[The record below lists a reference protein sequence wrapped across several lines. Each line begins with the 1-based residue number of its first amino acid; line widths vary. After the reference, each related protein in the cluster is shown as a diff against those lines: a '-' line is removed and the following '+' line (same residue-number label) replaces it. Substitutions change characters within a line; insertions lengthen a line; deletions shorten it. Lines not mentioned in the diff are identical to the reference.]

1 MHNLYLALGSNLGK
15 RHDNIM
21 RALELID
28 QRVGAVYRVSSLI
41 ETEPWGFSS
50 PNRFVN
56 AVCLVHT
63 MLSPRL
69 CLEETQLIEREMGRT
84 EKSSEEGGYADR
96 IIDIDLL
103 MYDHLEME
111 EAGLVLPH
119 PHMQERDF
127 VMGPLR
133 EIMGQP

>member
-111 EAGLVLPH
+111 EDGLVLPH

-133 EIMGQP
+133 EVMGKP

>member
-1 MHNLYLALGSNLGK
+1 MTHNLYLALGSNMGQ
-15 RHDNIM
+15 RHANIM

-28 QRVGAVYRVSSLI
+28 QRVGSVYRVSSLI
-41 ETEPWGFSS
+41 ETEPWGFDS
-50 PNRFVN
+50 PHRFVN

-84 EKSSEEGGYADR
+84 RKSEGEVYADR

-103 MYDHLEME
+103 MYDQLEVCE
-111 EAGLVLPH
+111 PGLVLPH

-127 VMGPLR
+127 VMRPLR
-133 EIMGQP
+133 EIME